1 MPLRNRHSRLDYEV
15 RTTQS
20 GYQLLQRLSRFASYR
35 LPVAAI
41 SVRWQITPPRLGCNV
56 IF

>member
-1 MPLRNRHSRLDYEV
+1 M